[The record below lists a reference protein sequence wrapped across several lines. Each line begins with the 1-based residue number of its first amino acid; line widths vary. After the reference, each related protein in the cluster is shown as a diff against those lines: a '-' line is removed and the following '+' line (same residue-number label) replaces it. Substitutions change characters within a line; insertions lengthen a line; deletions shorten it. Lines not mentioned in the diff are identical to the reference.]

1 MCCVLGERDLTWLC
15 LSSPR
20 DKNEFWYTAS
30 QRNWTKF
37 LGGRGGGLANLWW
50 LAFHPYMVAKLLA
63 TLYHRNWEK
72 LSGLMRQLTGE
83 QTFPLNL
90 FSWIVKFNFYDKTFV
105 ISRVLYK
112 YCVNVVHLYSQ
123 VEMMTFSAQSSVNW
137 LWICWQNK
145 RYLIFYP
152 KCNSPKRVILIC

>member
-1 MCCVLGERDLTWLC
+1 
-15 LSSPR
+15 
-20 DKNEFWYTAS
+20 
-30 QRNWTKF
+30 
-37 LGGRGGGLANLWW
+37 
-50 LAFHPYMVAKLLA
+50 MVAKLLA
-63 TLYHRNWEK
+63 TLYHGNWEK

-123 VEMMTFSAQSSVNW
+123 VEMMTFSAQSSLN
-137 LWICWQNK
+137 
-145 RYLIFYP
+145 
-152 KCNSPKRVILIC
+152 

>member
-1 MCCVLGERDLTWLC
+1 MSSGIWLVREIGLNFWEGGEGVWLIY
-15 LSSPR
+15 
-20 DKNEFWYTAS
+20 D
-30 QRNWTKF
+30 
-37 LGGRGGGLANLWW
+37 G
-50 LAFHPYMVAKLLA
+50 LAFHPYMGAKLLA

-83 QTFPLNL
+83 QTFPLKP

-123 VEMMTFSAQSSVNW
+123 VEMMTFSAQSSVN
-137 LWICWQNK
+137 
-145 RYLIFYP
+145 
-152 KCNSPKRVILIC
+152 